1 MFAGVFGILIFAALM
16 HSPSFFYNLFRFIK
30 ECAADI
36 KQDIKDERI
45 EHENEI
51 LRKAEEIKKQRQEIL
66 ESKVTSF
73 KELYDYDHE
82 EFKLDK

>member
-16 HSPSFFYNLFRFIK
+16 HSPSFFRGLFRFIK
-30 ECAADI
+30 ECVVDI

-51 LRKAEEIKKQRQEIL
+51 LRKAEEIKKQRQEVL
-66 ESKVTSF
+66 ESKTTSF
-73 KELYDYDHE
+73 KELYDYEHE